1 MTPHIE
7 AKKEDIAKTVIM
19 PGDPLR
25 AKYIAETFLT
35 DVKQINSVRNMLGY
49 TGKYKNKK
57 ITVFASGMGVP
68 SIGIYALELYKFY
81 DVENIIRIGT
91 CGSFHKNIKLRDII
105 LSEGAFSKSYFDML
119 LDNKDINYIE
129 SSKKLNDIIIEKAN
143 KSNIKIKYGKTI
155 TSDVFDL
162 YVDDIKE
169 FESNF
174 DNDEYLAVEMEAFGL
189 FYLANK
195 FNKKSACLLTVVDSK
210 YDKGSISKEE
220 REKDLNDM
228 IKLALETSIDL

>member
-7 AKKEDIAKTVIM
+7 AKKGEIAKTVIM

-25 AKYIAETFLT
+25 AKYIAENFLE
-35 DVKQINSVRNMLGY
+35 DVKQVNSVRNMLGF
-49 TGKYKNKK
+49 TGKYNGKE
-57 ITVFASGMGVP
+57 ITVFASGMGIP
-68 SIGIYALELYKFY
+68 SIGIYALELFKFY

-91 CGSFHKNIKLRDII
+91 CGSFHKDVKLRDVI

-119 LDNKDINYIE
+119 LDNKDIDFIK
-129 SSKKLNDIIIEKAN
+129 SSKSLNDNIIK
-143 KSNIKIKYGKTI
+143 KSEEINVKIKYGKTI

-162 YVDDIKE
+162 YVDSADE

-174 DNDEYLAVEMEAFGL
+174 NNDEYLAVEMEAYGL

-195 FNKKSACLLTVVDSK
+195 FNKQASCLLTVVDSK
-210 YDKGSISKEE
+210 FDKGSISKEE

-228 IKLALETSIDL
+228 IKLALETAITL

>member
-7 AKKEDIAKTVIM
+7 AKKGEIAKTVIM

-25 AKYIAETFLT
+25 AKYIAENFLE
-35 DVKQINSVRNMLGY
+35 DVKQVNSVRNMLGF
-49 TGKYKNKK
+49 TGKYNGKE
-57 ITVFASGMGVP
+57 ITVFASGMGIP
-68 SIGIYALELYKFY
+68 SIGIYALELFKFY

-91 CGSFHKNIKLRDII
+91 CGSFHKDVKLRDVI

-119 LDNKDINYIE
+119 LDNKDIDFIK
-129 SSKKLNDIIIEKAN
+129 SSKSLNDSIINKAKEIN
-143 KSNIKIKYGKTI
+143 VNIKYGKTI

-162 YVDDIKE
+162 YVDSADE

-174 DNDEYLAVEMEAFGL
+174 NNDEYLAVEMEAYGL

-195 FNKKSACLLTVVDSK
+195 FNKQAACLLTVVDSK
-210 YDKGSISKEE
+210 FDKGSISKEE

-228 IKLALETSIDL
+228 IKLALETAITL